1 MALVKNIIIT
11 WRDDSMKST
20 VIKSF
25 SLDRKGD
32 YCIKE
37 MDGSKTYIPSSAVYS
52 INVADL
58 KE

>member
-1 MALVKNIIIT
+1 MKNIIIT